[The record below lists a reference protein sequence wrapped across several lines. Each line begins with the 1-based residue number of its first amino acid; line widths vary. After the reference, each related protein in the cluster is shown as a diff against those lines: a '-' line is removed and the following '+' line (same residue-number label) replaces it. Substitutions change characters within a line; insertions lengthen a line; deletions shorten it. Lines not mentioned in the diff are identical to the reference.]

1 MYAREK
7 KKGKRL
13 VTFGEMPS
21 EGGPIRSSRNY
32 WTVGYVG
39 KRLAILFPHDDERQR
54 QQSKPKNTHTNT
66 KQLI

>member
-1 MYAREK
+1 MKSHITLSYEWMNNSCNPPLNGQKTHIRCPGVWMMYAREK

-32 WTVGYVG
+32 GRW
-39 KRLAILFPHDDERQR
+39 
-54 QQSKPKNTHTNT
+54 
-66 KQLI
+66 